1 MKISKIEYENFRNF
15 REHGEIRCST
25 DGKVTIIYG
34 KNGDGKTTLHQLFQW
49 VFYGQVHFNKTTT
62 DRLYNLQY
70 ESECSFG
77 ETFQVMGCIDFEHD
91 GAKYSLRRTY
101 TYKKGLVDSEK
112 IAEDVSLNMMDD
124 DYNWKRLDRPR
135 DTIEKLL
142 PSGLSDYFFFDGES
156 MIADLRVKGK
166 DSAGKLRKALYSMFD
181 LDVIESALSHI
192 GRTDLRTTVLGKLY
206 LSKGTI
212 SSGGQVSDIKANIE
226 NAQARMARYEAD
238 LERAKEK
245 KAEMQEMLIRISEQ
259 IGGFKSKADYERQRK
274 GLKTQRDMF
283 LRNASEAQSDFGD
296 AVLDMFPQLLI
307 SKAVEDA
314 KQRIHL
320 KVEQSK
326 LPAGVTKKLIA
337 YLLEE
342 SNGECIC
349 GNPICD
355 NESQHI
361 RAYLDMLPP
370 RSFTSLYQDFSKT
383 AHSWGKGYDKARIEK
398 YIMSVL
404 DNNEQAATCDMRIR
418 DLDEAEKKSPDIE
431 DLIVA
436 RQQAE
441 AEIRELDLTIGRIGT
456 ELRKLEIYL
465 KKQMQDFDKY
475 TKETAESEKVIAKIK
490 IMEQVAAYFRKKL
503 DEESVAYSRRL
514 EENIQSLID
523 SMLTSKRKVNV
534 SSEFA
539 VRVTDSYNDESKS
552 EGQFAVVSFAYI
564 GGILKMLQSEE
575 HLSSK
580 EYPLVL
586 DGPFSKLDPDQRLN
600 VINMIPQF
608 APQVILFS
616 KDDLHGIFAEE
627 AIGRVWTIVSNEEK
641 NIARIEEG
649 HLWS

>member
-15 REHGEIRCST
+15 RDHGEIRCST

-91 GAKYSLRRTY
+91 GVKYSLRRTY

-112 IAEDVSLNMMDD
+112 IAEDVSLNMMDE

-181 LDVIESALSHI
+181 LDVIESALGHI

-283 LRNASEAQSDFGD
+283 LRNVSEAQSDFGD

-326 LPAGVTKKLIA
+326 LPAGVTKKLIT

-355 NESQHI
+355 NERQHI

-383 AHSWGKGYDKARIEK
+383 ARSWGKGYDKARIEK

-404 DNNEQAATCDMRIR
+404 DNNEQAAACDMRIR

-475 TKETAESEKVIAKIK
+475 TKESENIKRLFISALFGGLSLGILFLPFNKILLFIIK
-490 IMEQVAAYFRKKL
+490 ISVSILMVLIAFKYKNIKYTLINLLYLYMCSIILGGFLYMLDIEFSYKREGMIFYFDGL
-503 DEESVAYSRRL
+503 SINYIL
-514 EENIQSLID
+514 LLLLGPLI
-523 SMLTSKRKVNV
+523 
-534 SSEFA
+534 
-539 VRVTDSYNDESKS
+539 
-552 EGQFAVVSFAYI
+552 
-564 GGILKMLQSEE
+564 
-575 HLSSK
+575 
-580 EYPLVL
+580 LVL
-586 DGPFSKLDPDQRLN
+586 YICEHKKFKSTYNFNCK
-600 VINMIPQF
+600 
-608 APQVILFS
+608 
-616 KDDLHGIFAEE
+616 
-627 AIGRVWTIVSNEEK
+627 AITF
-641 NIARIEEG
+641 
-649 HLWS
+649 